1 MPRFRPPR
9 LLRSITPGL
18 ALVLLSCA
26 QDPDPAPGERWQP
39 VALPPPNTR
48 VLALTGVTFDGAHG
62 VVVGYSGQVFDLAVT
77 TRAHAWETRDGGA
90 TWKLLPE
97 PVAQNAEP
105 AGVALVGER
114 ILIVGDYG
122 GSGPAE
128 RRPLI
133 LEGDRTGWQ
142 RVELPVGT
150 GRLLK
155 VARESTDGA
164 RAMGLGPAGLDF
176 VRLGNVSWQRTEIG
190 LEPAFA
196 TGPPVGVTDFVP
208 CVPGPRSPICYAC
221 GFDGPAGSRDVVLG
235 MSDTGWNRMETPWGD
250 MNIGR
255 LSAVAVTPTGALL
268 LGGQEVEAPAQ
279 GQPAFPLALLKLQS
293 TDGGW
298 VDIVL
303 PHAAQLAT
311 VNDILVTS
319 TGETFLA
326 CGSEALHLVHAGP
339 GSPATDEGPGS
350 SGRVTALAEGPG
362 GTIWAA
368 GEANGRALLLRR
380 AP

>member
-1 MPRFRPPR
+1 MKPSR
-9 LLRSITPGL
+9 LLRPILSPAPWL
-18 ALVLLSCA
+18 ALALISCSK
-26 QDPDPAPGERWQP
+26 DPDPSPGERWQP
-39 VALPPPNTR
+39 VALPQANTR
-48 VLALTGVTFDGAHG
+48 VLALTGVAFDGAHG

-90 TWKLLPE
+90 TWELLPE
-97 PVAQNAEP
+97 PVAQNPEP
-105 AGVALVGER
+105 AGVVLVGER

-122 GSGPAE
+122 GTGAAE

-142 RVELPVGT
+142 QVELPAGT

-155 VARESTDGA
+155 VAREFTDGA

-196 TGPPVGVTDFVP
+196 AGPTVGVTDFVP

-221 GFDGPAGSRDVVLG
+221 GFDGPAGGRDVLLG
-235 MSDTGWNRMETPWGD
+235 MSDTGWNRMETPWRD
-250 MNIGR
+250 FDN
-255 LSAVAVTPTGALL
+255 LTAVAVTPTGALL
-268 LGGQEVEAPAQ
+268 LGGQEVDPPAQ
-279 GQPAFPLALLKLQS
+279 GHPAIPQALLKLQS

-319 TGETFLA
+319 TEETFLA
-326 CGSEALHLVHAGP
+326 CGSEALHLLHVGP
-339 GSPATDEGPGS
+339 DAPATDEGPGTA
-350 SGRVTALAEGPG
+350 GRVTTLAEGPG
-362 GTIWAA
+362 GTIWAV

-380 AP
+380 TP